1 MRNYTKELKD
11 DIQKF
16 ILSNNSIQH
25 RTNLLNE
32 ILEDYFTILDDRN
45 DDMIQEY
52 IDYMVPIME
61 VIELWNLLN
70 LIYNLSLMICKLE

>member
-11 DIQKF
+11 DIKKF

-61 VIELWNLLN
+61 VIEL
-70 LIYNLSLMICKLE
+70 

>member
-11 DIQKF
+11 DIKKF

-25 RTNLLNE
+25 RSNLLNE

-61 VIELWNLLN
+61 VIQL
-70 LIYNLSLMICKLE
+70 

>member
-11 DIQKF
+11 DIKKF

-25 RTNLLNE
+25 RSNLLNE

-61 VIELWNLLN
+61 VI
-70 LIYNLSLMICKLE
+70 KL

>member
-1 MRNYTKELKD
+1 MRSYTKELKD
-11 DIQKF
+11 DIKNF

-45 DDMIQEY
+45 DDMIEEY

-61 VIELWNLLN
+61 VIELQWRN
-70 LIYNLSLMICKLE
+70 

>member
-1 MRNYTKELKD
+1 MRSYTKELKD
-11 DIQKF
+11 DIKKF

-25 RTNLLNE
+25 RSNLLNE

-61 VIELWNLLN
+61 VIQLWNQ
-70 LIYNLSLMICKLE
+70 

>member
-1 MRNYTKELKD
+1 MRSYTKELKD
-11 DIQKF
+11 DIKKF

-25 RTNLLNE
+25 RSNQLNE

-61 VIELWNLLN
+61 VIQL
-70 LIYNLSLMICKLE
+70 

>member
-1 MRNYTKELKD
+1 MRSYTKELKD
-11 DIQKF
+11 DIKKF

-25 RTNLLNE
+25 RSNLLNE
-32 ILEDYFTILDDRN
+32 ILEDYFEILDDRN

-61 VIELWNLLN
+61 VIQLWKQYNQMSLL
-70 LIYNLSLMICKLE
+70 LT

>member
-11 DIQKF
+11 DIKKF

-25 RTNLLNE
+25 RSNLLNE

-61 VIELWNLLN
+61 VIQLWNQ
-70 LIYNLSLMICKLE
+70 

>member
-1 MRNYTKELKD
+1 MNNYTQLLKN
-11 DIQKF
+11 DIKNF
-16 ILSNNSIQH
+16 ILSDNSISH
-25 RTNLLNE
+25 RSNLLNE

-61 VIELWNLLN
+61 VIKLWNQ
-70 LIYNLSLMICKLE
+70 

>member
-1 MRNYTKELKD
+1 MRSYTKELKD
-11 DIQKF
+11 DIKKF

-32 ILEDYFTILDDRN
+32 ILEDYFTILDDKN

-61 VIELWNLLN
+61 VVNL
-70 LIYNLSLMICKLE
+70 

>member
-1 MRNYTKELKD
+1 MRSYTKELKD
-11 DIQKF
+11 DIKKF

-25 RTNLLNE
+25 RSNLLNE

-61 VIELWNLLN
+61 VI
-70 LIYNLSLMICKLE
+70 KL

>member
-1 MRNYTKELKD
+1 MRSYTKELKD
-11 DIQKF
+11 DIKKF

-25 RTNLLNE
+25 RSNLLNE

-61 VIELWNLLN
+61 VIQLW
-70 LIYNLSLMICKLE
+70 KQ

>member
-1 MRNYTKELKD
+1 MRSYTKELKD
-11 DIQKF
+11 DIKNF

-45 DDMIQEY
+45 DDMIEEY

-61 VIELWNLLN
+61 VIELQ
-70 LIYNLSLMICKLE
+70 

>member
-1 MRNYTKELKD
+1 MRSYTKELKD
-11 DIQKF
+11 DIKKF

-25 RTNLLNE
+25 RSNLLNE

-61 VIELWNLLN
+61 VIKLWNQ
-70 LIYNLSLMICKLE
+70 

>member
-61 VIELWNLLN
+61 VIEL
-70 LIYNLSLMICKLE
+70 

>member
-11 DIQKF
+11 DIKKF

-25 RTNLLNE
+25 RSNLLNE

-61 VIELWNLLN
+61 VIQLW
-70 LIYNLSLMICKLE
+70 KQ

>member
-11 DIQKF
+11 DIKKF

-25 RTNLLNE
+25 RSNLLNE

-61 VIELWNLLN
+61 VIEL
-70 LIYNLSLMICKLE
+70 

>member
-1 MRNYTKELKD
+1 MRSYTKELQD
-11 DIQKF
+11 DIKKF

-25 RTNLLNE
+25 RSNLLNE

-61 VIELWNLLN
+61 VI
-70 LIYNLSLMICKLE
+70 KL

>member
-1 MRNYTKELKD
+1 MRSYTKELKD
-11 DIQKF
+11 DIKKF

-25 RTNLLNE
+25 RSNLLNE
-32 ILEDYFTILDDRN
+32 ILEDYFSILDDRN

-61 VIELWNLLN
+61 VIQLW
-70 LIYNLSLMICKLE
+70 KQ

>member
-1 MRNYTKELKD
+1 MRNYTKELKN
-11 DIQKF
+11 DIKKF

>member
-1 MRNYTKELKD
+1 MRNYTKELKN
-11 DIQKF
+11 DIKKF

-61 VIELWNLLN
+61 VIELWNQ
-70 LIYNLSLMICKLE
+70 

>member
-1 MRNYTKELKD
+1 MRSYTKELKD
-11 DIQKF
+11 DIKNF

-61 VIELWNLLN
+61 VIELQWRN
-70 LIYNLSLMICKLE
+70 